1 MELNTTQKLCD
12 YIAANYPKEI
22 DDTTGPLDAAIWFC
36 CIQEAKNLSGL
47 NLKDLARVI
56 QSGLKSYDDD
66 AVNSVQ
72 MWLDGY
78 AQYIANSVEEEED
91 FMTLEELLE
100 DFYVNGE

>member
-12 YIAANYPKEI
+12 YIAANYPNEI

-47 NLKDLARVI
+47 NLKDLARVV

-66 AVNSVQ
+66 AENSVQ
-72 MWLDGY
+72 TWLDGY
-78 AQYIANSVEEEED
+78 AQYIDLSIEDEEEY
-91 FMTLEELLE
+91 MTLEDLIKQ
-100 DFYVNGE
+100 FYETGE